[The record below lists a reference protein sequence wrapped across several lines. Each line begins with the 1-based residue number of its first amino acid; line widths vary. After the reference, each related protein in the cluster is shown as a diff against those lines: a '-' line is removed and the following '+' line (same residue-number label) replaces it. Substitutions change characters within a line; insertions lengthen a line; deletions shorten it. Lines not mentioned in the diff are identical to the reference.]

1 MNKNPI
7 CPKCKAVEVIKS
19 GKILEKQR
27 YKCKKCLFQFTRLTP
42 HGKPASDKAK
52 AVELY
57 IHGLSMRSIGKILNV
72 STTSVL
78 GWIRKFARE
87 IYEKPEPGDAILVEL
102 DEMWHFLNSKK
113 QTLDLESLS
122 PGNWRT
128 HRLAMWFQR
137 RANLSKDVESFE
149 KVECRVILP

>member
-7 CPKCKAVEVIKS
+7 CPKCKAAEVIKS

-42 HGKPASDKAK
+42 HGKPTSDKAK

-78 GWIRKFARE
+78 RWIRRFAKE
-87 IYEKPEPGDAILVEL
+87 TYEKPEPGDAILVEL

-113 QTLDLESLS
+113 TNSGSGKPIAGKLENSS
-122 PGNWRT
+122 TGNVVPETRKP
-128 HRLAMWFQR
+128 F
-137 RANLSKDVESFE
+137 
-149 KVECRVILP
+149 